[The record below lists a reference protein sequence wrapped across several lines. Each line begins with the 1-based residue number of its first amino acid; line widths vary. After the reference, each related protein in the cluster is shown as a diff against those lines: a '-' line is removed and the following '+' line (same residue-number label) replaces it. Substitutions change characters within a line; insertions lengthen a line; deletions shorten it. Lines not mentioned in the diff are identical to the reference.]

1 VESEL
6 KSVREATVRGP
17 DCRTCLWDLAHQAAV
32 MAAAGDAGL
41 EAATEAAA
49 REAFEPA
56 VAAGLTSPEVA
67 NVMYR
72 AIRRVSGVDD
82 PFHQTKLEELALAR
96 EVFGRVRPLFG
107 DDLRSLVTL
116 AALGNTLD
124 FFVGPAKAMDLISRQ
139 IDGGLAFWHDDRD
152 RLETFLPGRPGLIL
166 YLTDN
171 SGEIFFDLPLYQ
183 KLAESAD
190 RVVLVVKGG
199 PALNDLTR
207 AEIEAAGLTGSFGEI
222 ADTGADGAGV
232 DWGSLGGEFQ
242 ALVARADLILAKGMA
257 NLETT
262 IDRPWPAPRF
272 YLFKVKCRP
281 IRDFLD
287 APPDS
292 FWALWQEA
300 SPTPKIP

>member
-1 VESEL
+1 MELEL
-6 KSVREATVRGP
+6 KSIQETTVGGP

-32 MAAAGDAGL
+32 MAAGGDAHL
-41 EAATEAAA
+41 EAETETAA
-49 REAFEPA
+49 RAAFEPA

-82 PFHQTKLEELALAR
+82 PFLRTKLEELALAR
-96 EVFGRVRPLFG
+96 EVFERVRPLFG
-107 DDLRSLVTL
+107 EDLPSLITL

-124 FFVGPAKAMDLISRQ
+124 FFVGPARAMDLIHRQ
-139 IDGGLAFWHDDRD
+139 IDGGLTFFHDDRD
-152 RLETFLPGRPGLIL
+152 RLARFLGGRPGLIL

-171 SGEIFFDLPLYQ
+171 SGEIYFDLPLYR
-183 KLAESAD
+183 KLTEAAD

-207 AEIEAAGLTGSFGEI
+207 AELEAAGLSGVFGEI

-232 DWGSLGGEFQ
+232 DWDSLGGEFQ
-242 ALVARADLILAKGMA
+242 ELVARADLTIAKGMA
-257 NLETT
+257 NMETT
-262 IDRPWPAPRF
+262 INRPWPAPRF

-300 SPTPKIP
+300 SPARQTG